1 MLQAADVQPLLHSGI
16 IVDHTVTIL
25 CIYHLNDDCSEFFVL
40 LVINVDARNQWD
52 IPLHKDDEHTL
63 YL

>member
-1 MLQAADVQPLLHSGI
+1 MLQVADVQPLLHSGI
-16 IVDHTVTIL
+16 IVAHTVTIL
-25 CIYHLNDDCSEFFVL
+25 SIYRLNDDCSESFVL
-40 LVINVDARNQWD
+40 INVDARNQWD